1 MPDHDKAAGPIL
13 DRLMLGKVHIAL
25 AGLPPGHRRVLA
37 LIAIEGL
44 SYRKAAKVID
54 LPSAHLADQVSSS

>member
-1 MPDHDKAAGPIL
+1 
-13 DRLMLGKVHIAL
+13 MLGKVHIAL